1 VLKELLVGPLR
12 FPADVDDRRRRYRFS
27 GAIALDRLVAGVIEL
42 KSLTGGTSPEGFV
55 IRVSPGF
62 DGFSDCGRRRP
73 AAAACLRDLPLTS
86 SMAALRSFSR
96 GSRSSRPSAADSAA
110 RSRGC
115 GSVRPRTID
124 DSLVF
129 GMSVVIDTARWL
141 TPATTNAT
149 FSDVLGVNE
158 RLLCWMDIVRRDD
171 GWRTGDVLL
180 AMQLR
185 ATV

>member
-1 VLKELLVGPLR
+1 VPEVCIY
-12 FPADVDDRRRRYRFS
+12 VDDGII
-27 GAIALDRLVAGVIEL
+27 GAEFANR
-42 KSLTGGTSPEGFV
+42 
-55 IRVSPGF
+55 PGF

-86 SMAALRSFSR
+86 SMAALRSFAR
-96 GSRSSRPSAADSAA
+96 GSRSSRPSAAESAA

-158 RLLCWMDIVRRDD
+158 RLLCWMDIVRRHD

>member
-1 VLKELLVGPLR
+1 MSTKSWELH
-12 FPADVDDRRRRYRFS
+12 
-27 GAIALDRLVAGVIEL
+27 
-42 KSLTGGTSPEGFV
+42 
-55 IRVSPGF
+55 
-62 DGFSDCGRRRP
+62 
-73 AAAACLRDLPLTS
+73 
-86 SMAALRSFSR
+86 
-96 GSRSSRPSAADSAA
+96 
-110 RSRGC
+110 
-115 GSVRPRTID
+115 